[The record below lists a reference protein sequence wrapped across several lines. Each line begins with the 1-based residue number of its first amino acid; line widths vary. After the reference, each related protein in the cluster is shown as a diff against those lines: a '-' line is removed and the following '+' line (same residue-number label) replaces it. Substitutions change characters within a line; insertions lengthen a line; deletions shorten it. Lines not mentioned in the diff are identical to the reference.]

1 MTWFVAALGAV
12 IVLVGLV
19 GLGQPGRFR
28 AMFEAMDSQTR
39 FVLGVGIRLVMG
51 ALLLWVADELRHPQ
65 VMRILG
71 VVAIA
76 AALGILVA
84 GRARLDRLV
93 DWWLRLDDG
102 LLRLSAAFAAAF
114 GAFLVY
120 VAT

>member
-51 ALLLWVADELRHPQ
+51 ALLLWVADELRYPQ

-93 DWWLRLDDG
+93 DWWMRLDDG